1 MRISIDKNHTS
12 VEGSRSTVVSLQV
25 VLTPGDVNALRGA
38 LLDAGQKL
46 PQFVRGV
53 LEDAL
58 HDEIENGRDIR
69 FDGCP
74 VCQCNADGE
83 SLVRLLVDFGVPRRK
98 AQAIATCREP
108 HMAACAALGVR
119 HGHKNIW

>member
-25 VLTPGDVNALRGA
+25 VLTPGDVNALRGE
-38 LLDAGQKL
+38 LLDAEQKL

-53 LEDAL
+53 LLGAL
-58 HDEIENGRDIR
+58 EEAIENGRDIR

-74 VCQCNADGE
+74 VCQCWADRE
-83 SLVRLLVDFGVPRRK
+83 NLVSLLVDFG
-98 AQAIATCREP
+98 IARHEAARIAHSREP
-108 HMAACAALGVR
+108 HMAACQALGVR
-119 HGHKNIW
+119 HGHRNIW